1 MLSTASSDP
10 APAADRGKEILIV
23 AGEASGDLH
32 GSRLVGEMLA
42 ADPSLRFFGV
52 GGKRM
57 EAAGVELY
65 AACADMAVVG
75 LTEVFGKL
83 HFFLGV
89 LKRLKNSLRSRRP
102 DLVILIDYP
111 DFNLPL
117 ARAARRENIPVLYYI
132 SPQVWAWRQ
141 GRIADI
147 RKRVTRMA
155 VILPF
160 EKTLYEESGMTDVH
174 FVGHPLL
181 DIVHRGDPPGEIRR
195 KLGLE
200 AEGLVLAL
208 LPGSRTGEVKRLLPL
223 MAETAV
229 LLKRRLPG
237 LEFVLPLAETVEE
250 GTVREILDRFSLG
263 VRVAPNGMYD
273 LLAASDA
280 ALVASGTAT
289 LETALMGTPM
299 AVVYR
304 VSPLSSFIG
313 RLVIRIRTIALVN
326 IIAGETVVPEFI
338 QERAEPERLSRA
350 LLEILTNQAVRTKM
364 TARLAGIR
372 EKLGEPGAAKRV
384 AKLALDLL

>member
-1 MLSTASSDP
+1 MPSTAPSDS
-10 APAADRGKEILIV
+10 AAAAERGKEILIV

-32 GSRLVGEMLA
+32 GSHLVREMLA
-42 ADPSLRFFGV
+42 ADPLLRFYGV

-83 HFFLGV
+83 PFFLGV
-89 LKRLKNSLRSRRP
+89 LKRLKASLRSRRP
-102 DLVILIDYP
+102 DLLILIDYP

-117 ARAARRENIPVLYYI
+117 ARFARRENIPVLYYV
-132 SPQVWAWRQ
+132 SPQVWAWRR
-141 GRIADI
+141 GRIGKI
-147 RKRVTRMA
+147 RKRVNRMA

-160 EKTLYEESGMTDVH
+160 EKVLYEESGMTDVH

-181 DIVHRGDPPGEIRR
+181 DIVGRETSAGETRR
-195 KLGLE
+195 KLDLGPE
-200 AEGLVLAL
+200 APVLAL

-229 LLKRRLPG
+229 FLKRRLPG
-237 LEFVLPLAETVEE
+237 LEFVLPLAETVDE
-250 GTVREILDRFSLG
+250 GIVREVLGRFSLS
-263 VRVAPNGMYD
+263 VRVVPNGVYD

-304 VSPLSSFIG
+304 VSPISYFIG
-313 RLVIRIRTIALVN
+313 RLVIRIRSIALVN

-338 QERAEPERLSRA
+338 QKRAEPERISRA
-350 LLEILTNQAVRTKM
+350 LLEILTDQAVRKKM
-364 TARLAGIR
+364 VARLGGIR
-372 EKLGEPGAAKRV
+372 ERLGEPGAAKRV

>member
-1 MLSTASSDP
+1 MPSTASSDP

-42 ADPSLRFFGV
+42 SDPSLRFYGV

-57 EAAGVELY
+57 EQAGVELY

-83 HFFLGV
+83 PFFLGV
-89 LKRLKNSLRSRRP
+89 LKRLKDSLRSRRP

-117 ARAARRENIPVLYYI
+117 ARSARRENIPVLYYI
-132 SPQVWAWRQ
+132 SPQVWAWRR

-147 RKRVTRMA
+147 RKPVTRMA

-160 EKTLYEESGMTDVH
+160 EKALYEESGMTDVH

-181 DIVHRGDPPGEIRR
+181 DIVHPGAPRGEIRR
-195 KLGLE
+195 KLALG
-200 AEGLVLAL
+200 AEGPILAL
-208 LPGSRTGEVKRLLPL
+208 LPGSRAGEVRKLLPL

-229 LLKRRLPG
+229 LMKRRLPG
-237 LEFVLPLAETVEE
+237 LEFVLPLAETVDE
-250 GTVREILDRFSLG
+250 GIVREILDRFPLS
-263 VRVAPNGMYD
+263 VRVVPNGVYD

-313 RLVIRIRTIALVN
+313 RLVIRIRSIALVN

-338 QERAEPERLSRA
+338 QGRAEPGRVSRA
-350 LLEILTNQAVRTKM
+350 LLEILTDEAVRTKM
-364 TARLAGIR
+364 IARLGGIR

>member
-1 MLSTASSDP
+1 MPSTASSDP

-42 ADPSLRFFGV
+42 SDPSLRFYGV

-57 EAAGVELY
+57 EQAGVELY

-83 HFFLGV
+83 PFFLGV
-89 LKRLKNSLRSRRP
+89 LKRLKDSLRSRRP

-117 ARAARRENIPVLYYI
+117 ARSARRENIPVLYYI
-132 SPQVWAWRQ
+132 SPQVWAWRR

-147 RKRVTRMA
+147 RKQVTRMA

-160 EKTLYEESGMTDVH
+160 EKALYEESGMTDVH

-181 DIVHRGDPPGEIRR
+181 DIVHPGAPRGEIRR
-195 KLGLE
+195 KLALGT
-200 AEGLVLAL
+200 EGPVLAL
-208 LPGSRTGEVKRLLPL
+208 LPGSRAGEVKKLLPL

-229 LLKRRLPG
+229 LMKRRLPG
-237 LEFVLPLAETVEE
+237 LEFVLPLAETVDE
-250 GTVREILDRFSLG
+250 GIVREILDRFLLS
-263 VRVAPNGMYD
+263 VRVVPNGVYD

-313 RLVIRIRTIALVN
+313 RLVIRIRSIALVN

-338 QERAEPERLSRA
+338 QGRAEPGRVSRA
-350 LLEILTNQAVRTKM
+350 LLEILTDDAVRTKM
-364 TARLAGIR
+364 IARLGGIR